1 MVIAGP
7 YVRVRNPLLAGIV
20 LALAGT
26 ALAMASWDLA
36 AVVVCF
42 WTAAHLW
49 VVRIEEP
56 RLAARF
62 GAAYAAYLHHVPR
75 WLPHRTGPPVSDGD

>member
-1 MVIAGP
+1 MVVAGP

-26 ALAMASWDLA
+26 ALALASWGLA
-36 AVVVCF
+36 AGVLCV
-42 WTAAHLW
+42 WAAAHVW

-56 RLAARF
+56 RLAERF
-62 GAAYAAYLHHVPR
+62 GAAYTAYRDHVPR
-75 WLPHRTGPPVSDGD
+75 WLPRCGRPAAGDGE